1 MSSRRGSNYSELPD
15 RWLFYLNRGTTRLN
29 LPLASTDRESN
40 DATVKANAQ
49 LCVDDFKQAELLR
62 GPLKP
67 EAIIVENRAQA
78 YERLGNYNLAIAG
91 IVVHVCLGTSLDE
104 QLLTF
109 SFLNGGDALVMLCA
123 RYHATKVL

>member
-1 MSSRRGSNYSELPD
+1 MQIKVSSRKGSYYSELPD

-29 LPLASTDRESN
+29 LPLSSTNAGDK
-40 DATVKANAQ
+40 DATVKENAQ

-91 IVVHVCLGTSLDE
+91 MAV
-104 QLLTF
+104 
-109 SFLNGGDALVMLCA
+109 
-123 RYHATKVL
+123 